1 MSDVDKQVP
10 LHQYFHNE
18 IAPKIDSNT
27 RTVIVA
33 RMNHNGESEVI
44 MGGQDLD
51 MAWLLNLAR
60 MRLDEIIASK
70 KNED

>member
-1 MSDVDKQVP
+1 MSEQKP
-10 LHQYFHNE
+10 LHTYFHEE

-33 RMNHNGESEVI
+33 RMNHNGESEII

-51 MAWLLNLAR
+51 LPWLLKLAS
-60 MRLDEIIASK
+60 MRLAEIIMGK
-70 KNED
+70 KK